1 MSTSRGFREMAL
13 SRSPRISF
21 HRRTGTGASLLS
33 AEENRKAVVTT
44 LVSNVAT
51 QYFTLREFDA
61 QLDIARQTLAT
72 RQESLDL
79 TVSRRNYGIATQL
92 DVRQAEQLVDTA
104 GITISNLQQQIEQ
117 TENQIT

>member
-44 LVSNVAT
+44 LVSDVAA

-61 QLDIARQTLAT
+61 QLEIARQTLAT
-72 RQESLDL
+72 RQESLRL
-79 TVSRRNYGIATQL
+79 TTSRRTHGIATDL
-92 DVRQAEQLVDTA
+92 DVKQAEQLVESA
-104 GITISNLQQQIEQ
+104 
-117 TENQIT
+117 